1 MSTTPARA
9 DSSGAAGDSG
19 RGPTISERVESSPLG
34 RSIIS
39 AFLIFTLGA
48 MIASNL
54 PPSELRRTA
63 LKAASPFLD
72 LTGLHQ
78 NWNLFAPDPRRV
90 TLQLEARITYAD
102 GTNAVWH
109 PPVGDPFVGVYR
121 TFRWRKWAG
130 YVVAKTS
137 ASLWAPTAAWVART
151 HVRGGVYPARVV
163 LVRRFYVAPLPG
175 RADTRQP
182 PWNETVLYTARFT
195 ASGARI

>member
-9 DSSGAAGDSG
+9 DAGEPSAAS
-19 RGPTISERVESSPLG
+19 RGGQTVSERVESSPLG
-34 RSIIS
+34 RTVIS

-102 GTNAVWH
+102 GKRAVWN

-121 TFRWRKWAG
+121 SFRWRKWAG
-130 YVVAKTS
+130 YVVS
-137 ASLWAPTAAWVART
+137 RRNASLWAPTAAWVARA
-151 HVRGGVYPARVV
+151 HVRDGVYPARVV
-163 LVRRFYVAPLPG
+163 LIRRSYTAPRPG
-175 RADTRQP
+175 SADTRQP
-182 PWNETVLYTARFT
+182 PWQDEVLYTASFT
-195 ASGARI
+195 PEGART